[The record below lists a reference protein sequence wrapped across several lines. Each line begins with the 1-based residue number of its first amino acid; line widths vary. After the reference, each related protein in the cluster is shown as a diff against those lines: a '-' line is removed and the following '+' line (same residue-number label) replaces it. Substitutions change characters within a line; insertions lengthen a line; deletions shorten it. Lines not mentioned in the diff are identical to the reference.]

1 MPLSPRINLCT
12 RRVAGSHRTTRL
24 GSTFCVSP
32 PGSACVLAKSRA
44 RTAQQGF
51 GPSFASLYYAH
62 RDSSPSRELAPQDK
76 ALVHALPLS
85 TTLSVSPR
93 QVTCSHPWTRLGSTL
108 CLSPLG
114 SACLL
119 ADTRA
124 RTPGQGFFPRFASLH
139 QPQRVS
145 SPSRRLAPL
154 TRLWSTL
161 CLSPPSLALLLDK
174 SWVRNLGQGLG
185 LRFAFLHR
193 LSVSPHRVA

>member
-1 MPLSPRINLCT
+1 MPLSPRLSLCP

-24 GSTFCVSP
+24 GSTFCLSP

-62 RDSSPSRELAPQDK
+62 RDCSPSRELAPQDK
-76 ALVHALPLS
+76 AWVHALPLS

-93 QVTCSHPWTRLGSTL
+93 QVAGLHPWTRLGSTF
-108 CLSPLG
+108 CLSPSG

-119 ADTRA
+119 AGTRA
-124 RTPGQGFFPRFASLH
+124 RTPGQGLGPRSASLH
-139 QPQRVS
+139 QAQRVS
-145 SPSRRLAPL
+145 SLSRGLAPV
-154 TRLWSTL
+154 TRLGSTL

-174 SWVRNLGQGLG
+174 SLARNLGQGLG